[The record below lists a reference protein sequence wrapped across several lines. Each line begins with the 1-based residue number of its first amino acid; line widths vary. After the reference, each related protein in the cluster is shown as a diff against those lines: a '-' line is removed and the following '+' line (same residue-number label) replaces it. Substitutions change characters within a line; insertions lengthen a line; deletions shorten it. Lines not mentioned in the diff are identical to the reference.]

1 MAFEKQNLNYAK
13 EYSQALAQA
22 YPYVLYFGALWNAVK
37 DDVKFLR
44 NDTVILP
51 SLSVK
56 GRKNGDRDSI
66 GTFGRNF
73 NNDEEPKKLKTHRTW
88 DTLIHPRDI
97 DETNHVATIQNIT
110 KVMNEEQK
118 FPEMDAEMITALY
131 KLKNEISAITPGEV
145 LTLANVLT
153 KFDAMMDA
161 MDEKRVPSAGRLLY
175 ADTYTKTLIDTAK
188 EAARNLSATDTAVAR
203 KLDRIGEVEIIGVP
217 TTAMKSAYKFTDDGF
232 EVQGDEYEKTTDAA
246 VVTGKTYY
254 TRSGS
259 EGAYVYTVV
268 AEPSTDSIANYY
280 EKTVEAAKDVKM
292 ILIHPSVVIP
302 VISYDFAQLGAPS
315 SLSQGK
321 WTYFEE
327 SFEDVFI
334 YNKKH
339 DAIQFYIEQ
348 SA

>member
-1 MAFEKQNLNYAK
+1 MPFEKTGLNYAK

-22 YPYVLYFGALWNAVK
+22 YPYTLFFGALWNATK
-37 DDVKFLR
+37 PDVKFLR

-66 GTFGRNF
+66 GSFGRNF

-131 KLKNEISAITPGEV
+131 KLKNEIESVTEDDV

-153 KFDAMMDA
+153 KFDALMDK
-161 MDEKRVPSAGRLLY
+161 MDEKRVPAAGRLLY

-188 EAARNLSATDTAVAR
+188 EAARNLSSQDTAVAR
-203 KLDRIGEVEIIGVP
+203 SLDRIGEVEVIGVP
-217 TTAMKSAYKFTDDGF
+217 KSAMKSAYKFTDDGF
-232 EVQGDEYEKTTDAA
+232 EVAVDEYEKTADTDIVA
-246 VVTGKTYY
+246 GKTYY
-254 TRSGS
+254 TKSGDT
-259 EGAYVYTVV
+259 YTAVTSSV
-268 AEPSTDSIANYY
+268 KADIGTYY
-280 EKTVEAAKDVKM
+280 EKIQEGAKDVKM
-292 ILIHPSVVIP
+292 ILIHPSAVIP
-302 VISYDFAQLGAPS
+302 VIAYDFAQLGAPS

-327 SFEDVFI
+327 SFEDIFI

-339 DAIQFYIEQ
+339 DAIQFYIEKT
-348 SA
+348 A

>member
-1 MAFEKQNLNYAK
+1 MSFVKADLNYAK

-37 DDVKFLR
+37 GEVKFL
-44 NDTVILP
+44 NSNTVILP
-51 SLSVK
+51 SLTVK
-56 GRKNGDRDSI
+56 GRSNGDRDTI
-66 GTFGRNF
+66 GSFARNF
-73 NNDEEPKKLKTHRTW
+73 NNAEETKVLANHRTW
-88 DTLIHPRDI
+88 NTLIHPRDI
-97 DETNHVATIQNIT
+97 EETNHVASIQNIT
-110 KVMNEEQK
+110 KVFNEEQK
-118 FPEMDAEMITALY
+118 FPEMDAEMITSLY
-131 KLKNEISAITPGEV
+131 KLKNEQAAITPSDV
-145 LTLANVLT
+145 LTVSNVLA
-153 KFDAMMDA
+153 KFDALMDV
-161 MDEKRVPSAGRLLY
+161 MDEARVPAAGRLLY
-175 ADTYTKTLIDTAK
+175 CDTYVKTMIDTAK
-188 EAARNLSATDTAVAR
+188 EAGRMLGAQDKAVAR
-203 KLDRIGEVEIIGVP
+203 SLDRIGEVEVIGVP

-232 EVQGDEYEKTTDAA
+232 EVQGDEYAKTEDAA

-254 TRSGS
+254 TRSGT
-259 EGAYVYTVV
+259 EGNYTYTAV
-268 AEPSTDSIANYY
+268 AEPSTASISTYY

>member
-1 MAFEKQNLNYAK
+1 MPFEKTGLNYAK

-22 YPYVLYFGALWNAVK
+22 YPYTLFFGALWNATK
-37 DDVKFLR
+37 PDVKFLR

-66 GTFGRNF
+66 GSFGRNF

-118 FPEMDAEMITALY
+118 FLEMDAEMITALY
-131 KLKNEISAITPGEV
+131 KLKNEIESVTEDDV

-153 KFDAMMDA
+153 KFDALMDK
-161 MDEKRVPSAGRLLY
+161 MDEKRVPAAGRLLY

-188 EAARNLSATDTAVAR
+188 EAARNLSAQDTAVAR
-203 KLDRIGEVEIIGVP
+203 SLDRIGEVEVIGVP
-217 TTAMKSAYKFTDDGF
+217 KSAMKSAYKFTDDGF
-232 EVQGDEYEKTTDAA
+232 EVATDEYEKTADTD
-246 VVTGKTYY
+246 VVAGKTYY
-254 TRSGS
+254 TKAGDT
-259 EGAYVYTVV
+259 YTAV
-268 AEPSTDSIANYY
+268 ANPAKADIGTYY
-280 EKTVEAAKDVKM
+280 EKVQEGAKDVKM
-292 ILIHPSVVIP
+292 ILIHPSAVIP
-302 VISYDFAQLGAPS
+302 VIAYDFAQLGAPS

-327 SFEDVFI
+327 SFEDIFI

-339 DAIQFYIEQ
+339 DAIQFYIERT
-348 SA
+348 A

>member
-1 MAFEKQNLNYAK
+1 MAFEKTGLNYAK

-22 YPYVLYFGALWNAVK
+22 YPYVLYFGALWNATK
-37 DDVKFLR
+37 PDVKFLR
-44 NDTVILP
+44 NDTVVLP

-73 NNDEEPKKLKTHRTW
+73 NNDEEPKRLKTHRTW

-131 KLKNEISAITPGEV
+131 ALKNEIEAIQEGDV
-145 LTLANVLT
+145 LTLQNVLT
-153 KFDAMMDA
+153 KFDAMMDK
-161 MDEKRVPSAGRLLY
+161 MDEARVPAAGRLLY

-188 EAARNLSATDTAVAR
+188 EAARNLSATDTAIAR
-203 KLDRIGEVEIIGVP
+203 SLDRIGEVEVIGVP
-217 TTAMKSAYKFTDDGF
+217 TTAMKSAYEFTDDGF
-232 EVQGDEYEKTTDAA
+232 EV
-246 VVTGKTYY
+246 
-254 TRSGS
+254 
-259 EGAYVYTVV
+259 
-268 AEPSTDSIANYY
+268 AED
-280 EKTVEAAKDVKM
+280 AKDVKM
-292 ILIHPSVVIP
+292 MLVHTSAIIP
-302 VISYDFAQLGAPS
+302 IIAYDFAQLGAPS

-334 YNKKH
+334 FNKKH
-339 DAIQFYIEQ
+339 AGIQFYVEKN
-348 SA
+348 A

>member
-1 MAFEKQNLNYAK
+1 MAFEQTGLNYAK

-37 DDVKFLR
+37 PDVKFLR

-73 NNDEEPKKLKTHRTW
+73 NNEEEPKKLKTHRTW

-131 KLKNEISAITPGEV
+131 SLKNALETIQAGEV

-153 KFDAMMDA
+153 KFDALMDK
-161 MDEKRVPSAGRLLY
+161 MDEARVPAAGRLLY
-175 ADTYTKTLIDTAK
+175 CDTYTKTLIDTAK

-203 KLDRIGEVEIIGVP
+203 SLDRIGEVEVIGVP
-217 TTAMKSAYKFTDDGF
+217 TTAMKSKYNFTNDGF
-232 EVQGDEYEKTTDAA
+232 EVDEDA
-246 VVTGKTYY
+246 V
-254 TRSGS
+254 
-259 EGAYVYTVV
+259 
-268 AEPSTDSIANYY
+268 
-280 EKTVEAAKDVKM
+280 DVKM
-292 ILIHPSVVIP
+292 MLIHPSAVIP

-334 YNKKH
+334 FNKKH
-339 DAIQFYIEQ
+339 AGIQFYIENN
-348 SA
+348 A

>member
-22 YPYVLYFGALWNAVK
+22 YPYTLYFGALWSAVK
-37 DDVKFLR
+37 PDVKFL
-44 NDTVILP
+44 NNNTVILP

-56 GRKNGDRDSI
+56 GRSNGDRDSI
-66 GTFGRNF
+66 GTFSRNF
-73 NNDEEPKKLKTHRTW
+73 NNAEETKVLKRHRTW

-97 DETNHVATIQNIT
+97 DETNHVASISNIT

-118 FPEMDAEMITALY
+118 FPEMDAEMITELY
-131 KLKNEISAITPGEV
+131 ALKNAIEAVTPDDV

-153 KFDAMMDA
+153 KFDAMMDK
-161 MDEKRVPSAGRLLY
+161 MDEARVPAAGRLLY

-203 KLDRIGEVEIIGVP
+203 SLDRIGEVEVIGVP
-217 TTAMKSAYKFTDDGF
+217 TSAMKSAYTFKETDGF
-232 EVQGDEYEKTTDAA
+232 EVA
-246 VVTGKTYY
+246 TG
-254 TRSGS
+254 
-259 EGAYVYTVV
+259 
-268 AEPSTDSIANYY
+268 
-280 EKTVEAAKDVKM
+280 AKDVKM
-292 ILIHPSVVIP
+292 LLVHPSVVIP
-302 VISYDFAQLGAPS
+302 VIAYDFAELGAPS
-315 SLSQGK
+315 SLSKGK

-334 YNKKH
+334 FNKKH
-339 DAIQFYIEQ
+339 AGIQFYIEK

>member
-1 MAFEKQNLNYAK
+1 MPFEKTNLNYAK
-13 EYSQALAQA
+13 EYGQALAQA
-22 YPYVLYFGALWNAVK
+22 YPYTLYFGALWSAVK
-37 DDVKFLR
+37 PDVKFLR

-66 GTFGRNF
+66 GSFGRNF
-73 NNDEEPKKLKTHRTW
+73 NNAEEPKKLKTHRTW

-97 DETNHVATIQNIT
+97 DETNHVVTIQNIT

-131 KLKNEISAITPGEV
+131 KLKNEIETITEDDV

-153 KFDAMMDA
+153 KFDALMDK
-161 MDEKRVPSAGRLLY
+161 MDEKRVPATGRILY
-175 ADTYTKTLIDTAK
+175 ADTPTKTLIDTAK
-188 EAARNLSATDTAVAR
+188 EAARNLSAQDTAVAR
-203 KLDRIGEVEIIGVP
+203 SLDRIGEVEVVGVP
-217 TTAMKSAYKFTDDGF
+217 MSAMKSAYKFTDDGF
-232 EVQGDEYEKTTDAA
+232 EV
-246 VVTGKTYY
+246 
-254 TRSGS
+254 
-259 EGAYVYTVV
+259 
-268 AEPSTDSIANYY
+268 AEN
-280 EKTVEAAKDVKM
+280 AKNVKM
-292 ILIHPSVVIP
+292 ILIHPSAVIP
-302 VISYDFAQLGAPS
+302 VIAYDFAQLGEPS

-339 DAIQFYIEQ
+339 DAIQFYVERT
-348 SA
+348 A

>member
-1 MAFEKQNLNYAK
+1 MAFEKTGLNYAK

-37 DDVKFLR
+37 PDVKFLR

-73 NNDEEPKKLKTHRTW
+73 NNEEEPKKLKTHRTW

-131 KLKNEISAITPGEV
+131 SLKNAIEAITEGDV
-145 LTLANVLT
+145 LTLQNVLT
-153 KFDAMMDA
+153 KFDALMDK
-161 MDEKRVPSAGRLLY
+161 MDEARVPAAGRLLY
-175 ADTYTKTLIDTAK
+175 CDTYTKTLIDTAK
-188 EAARNLSATDTAVAR
+188 EAARNLSATDTAIAR
-203 KLDRIGEVEIIGVP
+203 SLDRIGEVEIIGVP

-232 EVQGDEYEKTTDAA
+232 EVA
-246 VVTGKTYY
+246 
-254 TRSGS
+254 
-259 EGAYVYTVV
+259 EGAK
-268 AEPSTDSIANYY
+268 N
-280 EKTVEAAKDVKM
+280 VKM
-292 ILIHPSVVIP
+292 MLIHPSAVIP

-334 YNKKH
+334 FNKKH
-339 DAIQFYIEQ
+339 AGIQFYIERN
-348 SA
+348 A

>member
-1 MAFEKQNLNYAK
+1 MAFEKTGLNYAK

-37 DDVKFLR
+37 PDVKFLR

-97 DETNHVATIQNIT
+97 DETNYVASIQNIT

-131 KLKNEISAITPGEV
+131 SLKNAIEAITEGDV
-145 LTLANVLT
+145 LTLQNVLT
-153 KFDAMMDA
+153 KFDALMDK
-161 MDEKRVPSAGRLLY
+161 MDEARVPAAGRLLY
-175 ADTYTKTLIDTAK
+175 CDTYTKTLIDTAK

-203 KLDRIGEVEIIGVP
+203 SLDRIGEVEVIGVP

-232 EVQGDEYEKTTDAA
+232 EVAVDEYEKTADTD
-246 VVTGKTYY
+246 VVAGKTYY
-254 TRSGS
+254 TKAGNT
-259 EGAYVYTVV
+259 YTAV
-268 AEPSTDSIANYY
+268 ANPVKADIATYY
-280 EKTVEAAKDVKM
+280 EKVQEGAKDVKM
-292 ILIHPSVVIP
+292 MLIHPSAVSP

-334 YNKKH
+334 FNKKH
-339 DAIQFYIEQ
+339 AGIQFYIEQ

>member
-1 MAFEKQNLNYAK
+1 MPFEKTELNYAK

-22 YPYVLYFGALWNAVK
+22 YPYTLFFGALWSATK
-37 DDVKFLR
+37 PDVKFLR

-56 GRKNGDRDSI
+56 GRKNGDRNSI
-66 GTFGRNF
+66 GSFGRNF

-110 KVMNEEQK
+110 KVMNEEEK

-131 KLKNEISAITPGEV
+131 ALKNEIEAITEDDI

-153 KFDAMMDA
+153 KFDAMMDK
-161 MDEKRVPSAGRLLY
+161 MDEARVPAAGRLLY
-175 ADTYTKTLIDTAK
+175 ADTPTKTLIDTAK
-188 EAARNLSATDTAVAR
+188 EAARNLSAQDTAVAR
-203 KLDRIGEVEIIGVP
+203 SLDRIGEVEIIGVP
-217 TTAMKSAYKFTDDGF
+217 KSAMKSAYKFTDDGF
-232 EVQGDEYEKTTDAA
+232 EVA
-246 VVTGKTYY
+246 
-254 TRSGS
+254 
-259 EGAYVYTVV
+259 EGAK
-268 AEPSTDSIANYY
+268 S
-280 EKTVEAAKDVKM
+280 VKM
-292 ILIHPSVVIP
+292 ILIHTSAVIP
-302 VISYDFAQLGAPS
+302 VIAYDFAQLGAPS

-339 DAIQFYIEQ
+339 NAIQFYIEKT
-348 SA
+348 A

>member
-1 MAFEKQNLNYAK
+1 MAFEQTGLNYAK

-37 DDVKFLR
+37 PDVKFLR

-131 KLKNEISAITPGEV
+131 SLKNALEAIQAGEV

-153 KFDAMMDA
+153 KFDALMDK
-161 MDEKRVPSAGRLLY
+161 MDEARVPAAGRLLY
-175 ADTYTKTLIDTAK
+175 CDTYTKTLIDTAK

-203 KLDRIGEVEIIGVP
+203 SLDRIGEVEVIGVP
-217 TTAMKSAYKFTDDGF
+217 TTAMKSKYNFTNDGF
-232 EVQGDEYEKTTDAA
+232 EVDKDA
-246 VVTGKTYY
+246 V
-254 TRSGS
+254 
-259 EGAYVYTVV
+259 
-268 AEPSTDSIANYY
+268 
-280 EKTVEAAKDVKM
+280 DVKM
-292 ILIHPSVVIP
+292 MLIHPSAVIP

-334 YNKKH
+334 FNKKH
-339 DAIQFYIEQ
+339 AGIQFYIENN
-348 SA
+348 A

>member
-1 MAFEKQNLNYAK
+1 MPFEKTGLNYAK

-22 YPYVLYFGALWNAVK
+22 YPYTLFFGALWNATK
-37 DDVKFLR
+37 ADVKFLR

-66 GTFGRNF
+66 GSFGRNF

-131 KLKNEISAITPGEV
+131 ALKNEIENITEDDV

-153 KFDAMMDA
+153 KFDAMMDK
-161 MDEKRVPSAGRLLY
+161 MDEARVPAAGRLLY
-175 ADTYTKTLIDTAK
+175 ADTPTKTLIDTAK
-188 EAARNLSATDTAVAR
+188 EAARNLSAQDTAVAR
-203 KLDRIGEVEIIGVP
+203 SLDRIGEVEVIGVP
-217 TTAMKSAYKFTDDGF
+217 KSAMKSAYKFTDDGF
-232 EVQGDEYEKTTDAA
+232 EVA
-246 VVTGKTYY
+246 
-254 TRSGS
+254 
-259 EGAYVYTVV
+259 EG
-268 AEPSTDSIANYY
+268 
-280 EKTVEAAKDVKM
+280 AKDVKM
-292 ILIHPSVVIP
+292 FLIHPSAVIP
-302 VISYDFAQLGAPS
+302 VIAYDFAQLGAPS

-339 DAIQFYIEQ
+339 NAIQFYIEKT
-348 SA
+348 A